1 MNASTVTS
9 PSSASTSLPPG
20 AYVAALAGFRHM
32 TVHRLAA
39 LLRHH
44 DPDEAWLVALG
55 EHPASGLIARVLAD
69 RDIRSA
75 WRADTQRRLPAA
87 EWQRCAELGITV
99 LWPSHAGY
107 PALLLDDPLP
117 PPVLFARGNLAVLDG
132 RRVAIVGTRNATQ
145 AGRRFARTLA
155 GDLAQAGVHIVS
167 GLARGVDGSAHAGV
181 VAADAPGRPIAVVGS
196 GPDVVYPR
204 EHADLWAAVVNCGLL
219 LSEAPPG
226 SPPDAW
232 RFPLRNRVVAA
243 LAEVVVVV
251 ESRETGGSLIT
262 ASEALERGVPLM
274 AVPGRPGNRAAAGVN
289 QLLRDGAAPVLDA
302 GDVLT
307 VLQLEH
313 SRQLAVSADL
323 RPRPRRE
330 DREVY
335 RMLAVEPRTIDGVA
349 LATGISLVEAAM
361 RLARLEASGW
371 VAQADGWFECVG
383 SPL

>member
-1 MNASTVTS
+1 MNASTFH
-9 PSSASTSLPPG
+9 SASDPLPPG

-44 DPDEAWLVALG
+44 EPAEAWQVALG
-55 EHPASGLIARVLAD
+55 ERPASGLIAKVLAN
-69 RDIRSA
+69 RDVRSA
-75 WRADTQRRLPAA
+75 WRADTQRRTPAA
-87 EWQRCAELGITV
+87 AWQRCADLDITV
-99 LWPSHAGY
+99 LWPSHVGY
-107 PALLLDDPLP
+107 PGLLLDDPLP
-117 PPVLFARGNLAVLDG
+117 PPVLFARGNLGLLGG

-145 AGRRFARTLA
+145 AGRRFARVLA
-155 GDLAQAGVHIVS
+155 GDLALAGVHVVS

-181 VAADAPGRPIAVVGS
+181 VAADGCGRPIAVVGS

-262 ASEALERGVPLM
+262 AAEALDRGVPLM
-274 AVPGRPGNRAAAGVN
+274 AVPGGPSNRAAAGVN

-302 GDVLT
+302 GDVLA

-313 SRQLAVSADL
+313 ARQFAAPIDL
-323 RPRPRRE
+323 RPRPRLQ

-335 RMLAVEPRTIDGVA
+335 RALSTEPRTIDGVA

-361 RLARLEASGW
+361 RLARLEAAGW